1 MKSKS
6 LLMVLILASV
16 FAVSWAEAGSRSYGD
31 AVVERVTSIYDGD
44 TFRCNIAG
52 WPDIIGHRIGIRING
67 IDTPEMRDPR
77 PEIRELARQA
87 KMFTVGKL
95 RGAKRIELRNM
106 RRGKYFRIVADVYVD
121 GKSLAEML
129 LEAGLA
135 KPYDGGKKLK
145 WKGKE

>member
-1 MKSKS
+1 MRMLEKSKI
-6 LLMVLILASV
+6 LLMVLILSNV
-16 FAVSWAEAGSRSYGD
+16 FAVSWAEAGGRSYGD

-44 TFRCNIAG
+44 TFRCDIAG
-52 WPDIIGHRIGIRING
+52 WPPIIGHRIGIRING

-95 RGAKRIELRNM
+95 RSAKRIELRNM
-106 RRGKYFRIVADVYVD
+106 KRGKYFRIVADVHVD
-121 GKSLAEML
+121 GKSLAQML

-135 KPYDGGKKLK
+135 KPYDGGKKPK
-145 WKGKE
+145 W